1 MSTETIP
8 RTLILGAGIFG
19 TSTAY
24 HLSLSTSASHITIID
39 RTPYPG
45 PSASSRTKN
54 PTGAS
59 HDINKIVRSDY
70 TIPFYMA
77 LAKEALEAWSTW
89 PLLKPFYHR
98 SGWIDFVENGSDLL
112 SRIRQNYRDAGGRDP
127 TRDMDFDEVRGIG
140 GGVLRGV
147 DVDGFQGAYWNG
159 DAGWVEA
166 DKAVEAMLGEAV
178 RRGVRYLHGEVKGI
192 VMREGHEGVKGVQLT
207 DGSVLE
213 CDRLVVATGA
223 WTSMVLSTVEDELRL
238 EEDMRI
244 ERQVKAAGVCV
255 AHYALDNEEYKK
267 LEIMPVIIYGEN
279 GTLACLFQLIEKHF
293 CATLSCIIQRLDSQY
308 QKTKPIEAASPIW
321 EKHGMIKSCVR

>member
-24 HLSLSTSASHITIID
+24 HLSLSTPQSHITIID
-39 RTPYPG
+39 RTPFPA
-45 PSASSRTKN
+45 PSASSRTTH

-77 LAKEALEAWSTW
+77 LAKEALEVWSSS

-98 SGWIDFVENGSDLL
+98 SGWINFVEDGSDLL
-112 SRIRQNYRDAGGRDP
+112 DKIRRNYREAGGRDP
-127 TRDMDFDEVRGIG
+127 TRNMSFNEVKGVG
-140 GGVLRGV
+140 GGMLGEV
-147 DVDGFQGAYWNG
+147 DVDGFQSAYWNG

-166 DKAVEAMLGEAV
+166 DRAIEAMLGDAV
-178 RRGVRYLHGEVKGI
+178 RRGVRYLQGEVQSI
-192 VMREGHEGVKGVQLT
+192 VMRGGNHGEGVRGVRLT
-207 DGSVLE
+207 DGSVIE
-213 CDRLVVATGA
+213 CDRVVVATGA
-223 WTSMVLSTVEDELRL
+223 WTSMVLSAVEDELHL

-255 AHYALDNEEYKK
+255 AHYALDDEEYRKVK
-267 LEIMPVIIYGEN
+267 SMPVIIYGEN
-279 GTLACLFQLIEKHF
+279 GKLACFFQLIPKHF
-293 CATLSCIIQRLDSQY
+293 CATISCICRNWFSVP
-308 QKTKPIEAASPIW
+308 QKGAL
-321 EKHGMIKSCVR
+321 